1 MSPMCAPAKLRIKLE
16 GLSDICRGKSMAIKA
31 RVVQMKMDL
40 DDQRKAA
47 RLLGGAIGKEI
58 TARRREIDELKERGA
73 TLVRNASNQHHSML
87 FKHLGQVEARSQCGG
102 AKEWDVSRPFRDLF
116 TPKSNCPSIA
126 EN

>member
-1 MSPMCAPAKLRIKLE
+1 
-16 GLSDICRGKSMAIKA
+16 MAIKA

-87 FKHLGQVEARSQCGG
+87 FKHLGQVEGLVH
-102 AKEWDVSRPFRDLF
+102 AKKQLSI
-116 TPKSNCPSIA
+116 NCRELNSKAKAYVASESGTYNCVLLMNWILRLM
-126 EN
+126 NMR

>member
-1 MSPMCAPAKLRIKLE
+1 
-16 GLSDICRGKSMAIKA
+16 MAIKA

-58 TARRREIDELKERGA
+58 SARRREIDELKERGA